1 MATTQNLKSQIG
13 GFANNVGRV
22 VSILGG
28 ASVLIGGIVLLAG
41 PNDLLD
47 DSFVW
52 SIPIVGPSLQY
63 FWDLGYKGITNQR
76 IVGMGLTIIGLHYF
90 KFPHAIAWILNPIPV
105 LGNLADK
112 GLEWYMTVF
121 QYVENIFIPRLT
133 IEDSIMNTKAWQ
145 DNYRDFER
153 EYSLMRD
160 SSIEVKGGTFIPN

>member
-1 MATTQNLKSQIG
+1 MATQKLKTQIG

-41 PNDLLD
+41 PNDLLS

-52 SIPIVGPSLQY
+52 SIPIVGQPLQY

-90 KFPHAIAWILNPIPV
+90 KFPHAIAWALNPIPLV
-105 LGNLADK
+105 GDMADK
-112 GLEWYMTVF
+112 ALEWYMTVF

-133 IEDSIMNTKAWQ
+133 IEDSVMNTKAWQ
-145 DNYRDFER
+145 ENYREFEK
-153 EYSLMRD
+153 EYNTMRNKAVK
-160 SSIEVKGGTFIPN
+160 VKGGTFVPN